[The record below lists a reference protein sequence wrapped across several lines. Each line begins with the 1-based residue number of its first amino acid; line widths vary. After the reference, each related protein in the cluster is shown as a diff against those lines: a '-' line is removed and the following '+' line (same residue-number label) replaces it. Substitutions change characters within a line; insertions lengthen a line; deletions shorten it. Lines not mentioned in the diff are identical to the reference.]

1 MPEIAEAREAGART
15 STDTHQLR
23 YYIALSSPPTRCPA
37 DGTEP
42 FMRPEVGFT
51 PRWFHEYCGIDFS
64 ETWHEDPDY
73 RLKAHEI
80 MTAEVRRR
88 FPGRNVCHTEE
99 DVPADLLTGLYAGAV
114 MPAIMGVGI
123 RYWPDAWPAAHGGVL
138 SDEEADALQ
147 PVDLDNNAFFQ
158 GIMRQCDR
166 IEELTG
172 TIRGFLNWQG
182 VLNTTFRLRGE
193 EIFTDMLLAPERA
206 RHVFDCVA
214 ETMLRHQL
222 RLNERQRQAGEDV
235 RFATISNCV
244 VNMVSGEHYRE
255 FLLPYDLMLRSK
267 FEKFGIHNCAW
278 VVDAYMEAYAETPDL
293 GYIDMGVTSDL
304 VRAKE
309 LFPNARRNLLYTAMD
324 MKEKT
329 EEQIR
334 EDFEKIAREYAPCD
348 LGLPNVDLGIS
359 DDRVK
364 FALDLCAE
372 MTEKHG

>member
-1 MPEIAEAREAGART
+1 MPETAEAGAGT
-15 STDTHQLR
+15 ATATGTHQIR
-23 YYIALSSPPTRCPA
+23 YYIALSSPPTRCDA

-51 PRWFHEYCGIDFS
+51 PRWFHECCQIDFS

-80 MTAEVRRR
+80 MSAEVRRR
-88 FPGRNVCHTEE
+88 FPGRNINGVE
-99 DVPADLLTGLYAGAV
+99 DDAPPDLLTGLYAGAV
-114 MPAIMGVGI
+114 MPAVMGVGI
-123 RYWPDAWPAAHGGVL
+123 RYWPDAWPAAHGGML
-138 SDEEADALQ
+138 SEEQADALE
-147 PVDLDNNAFFQ
+147 PVDVETNAFFQ
-158 GIMRQCDR
+158 GILRQCDR

-193 EIFTDMLLAPERA
+193 EIFTDLLLEPDRA

-214 ETMLRHQL
+214 ETMLRQQKALH
-222 RLNERQRQAGEDV
+222 ERQRQAGADY

-255 FLLPYDLMLRSK
+255 FLLPYDLMLRSH

-309 LFPNARRNLLYTAMD
+309 LFPDARRNLLYTAMD
-324 MKEKT
+324 MREKT
-329 EEQIR
+329 DEQIR
-334 EDFEKIAREYAPCD
+334 ADFEKIAREYAPCD
-348 LGLPNVDLGIS
+348 LGLPNIDLGIP

-364 FALDLCAE
+364 LAMDLCAE
-372 MTEKHG
+372 LSESHG

>member
-1 MPEIAEAREAGART
+1 MPETTQAPDADTPTAT
-15 STDTHQLR
+15 STHQLR
-23 YYIALSSPPTRCPA
+23 YYIALSSPPTRCEA

-51 PRWFHEYCGIDFS
+51 PRWFHEFCDIDFS

-80 MTAEVRRR
+80 MSAEIRRR
-88 FPGRNVCHTEE
+88 FPGRNICRVE
-99 DVPADLLTGLYAGAV
+99 DDDPPDLLTGLYAGAV
-114 MPAIMGVGI
+114 VPAIMGVGI
-123 RYWPDAWPAAHGGVL
+123 RYWPDAWPAAHGGML
-138 SDEEADALQ
+138 SEEQAEALE
-147 PVDLDNNAFFQ
+147 PVDLDNSAFFQ
-158 GIMRQCDR
+158 GILRQLDR

-193 EIFTDMLLAPERA
+193 DTFIDFLDSPERA

-214 ETMLRHQL
+214 ETMLREQRAL
-222 RLNERQRQAGEDV
+222 YARQRQAGADY

-255 FLLPYDLMLRSK
+255 FLLPYDLMLRSH

-278 VVDAYMEAYAETPDL
+278 VVDAYMDAYAETPDL
-293 GYIDMGVTSDL
+293 GYIDMGVSSEL
-304 VRAKE
+304 ARAKE
-309 LFPNARRNLLYTAMD
+309 LFPNARRTLLYTAMD
-324 MKEKT
+324 MMEKT
-329 EEQIR
+329 DDQIR

-348 LGLPNVDLGIS
+348 LGLPNVDLGIP

-364 FALDLCAE
+364 LAMDLCAE
-372 MTEKHG
+372 MSEKHG

>member
-1 MPEIAEAREAGART
+1 
-15 STDTHQLR
+15 
-23 YYIALSSPPTRCPA
+23 
-37 DGTEP
+37 
-42 FMRPEVGFT
+42 MRPEVGFT

-73 RLKAHEI
+73 RLKAHEL
-80 MTAEVRRR
+80 MGAEVRRR
-88 FPGRNVCHTEE
+88 FPGRNINRVE
-99 DVPADLLTGLYAGAV
+99 DDDPPDLLTGLYAGAV

-123 RYWPDAWPAAHGGVL
+123 RYWPDAWPAAHGGML
-138 SDEEADALQ
+138 SEEEADALE
-147 PVDLDNNAFFQ
+147 PVDLENNAFFQ
-158 GIMRQCDR
+158 GILRQLDR

-193 EIFTDMLLAPERA
+193 DIFTDLLLDAPSAPVTSSTAWPR
-206 RHVFDCVA
+206 RCCV
-214 ETMLRHQL
+214 TRPGLHD
-222 RLNERQRQAGEDV
+222 RQRRPAPTY

-293 GYIDMGVTSDL
+293 GYIDMGVSSDL
-304 VRAKE
+304 ARAKE
-309 LFPNARRNLLYTAMD
+309 LFPNARRTLLYTAMD

-329 EEQIR
+329 DEQVR
-334 EDFEKIAREYAPCD
+334 EDFERIAREYAPCD
-348 LGLPNVDLGIS
+348 LGLPNVDLGIP

-364 FALDLCAE
+364 FAMDLCAE
-372 MTEKHG
+372 MSEKHG